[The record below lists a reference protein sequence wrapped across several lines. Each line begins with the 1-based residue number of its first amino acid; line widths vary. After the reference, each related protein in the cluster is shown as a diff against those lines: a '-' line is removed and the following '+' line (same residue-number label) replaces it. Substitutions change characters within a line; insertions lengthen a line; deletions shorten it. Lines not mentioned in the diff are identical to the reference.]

1 MVMNRNAEDVRAG
14 YEVIAETYHAGRA
27 AREQVNVEW
36 LGTLRPLLPQSGKVV
51 DLGCGG
57 GVPISRYFADRGY
70 QVTGYDLS
78 PAMID
83 LARREAP
90 EALFDVA
97 AIESLALEPGSVDL
111 VTSFFAIIHIDRA
124 LHAEIFRRIFTWLKP
139 GGVCLLSLGA
149 NDNPDDYQPDWHG
162 APMRWS
168 HFDAETNV
176 GLLED
181 AGFELR
187 WREVEDL
194 AGEQHLFVI
203 AAAPESGSAPAH
215 DNVGQ

>member
-1 MVMNRNAEDVRAG
+1 MNRNAEEVRAG
-14 YEVIAETYHAGRA
+14 YEVIAGTYHAGRA

-36 LGTLRPLLPQSGKVV
+36 LDTLRPLLLQSGKVV

-57 GVPISRYFADRGY
+57 GVPISRYFANRGY

-83 LARREAP
+83 LARREVPGAS
-90 EALFDVA
+90 FDVA
-97 AIESLALEPGSVDL
+97 AIESLALEPESVDL

-124 LHAEIFRRIFTWLKP
+124 LHAEIFRRILTWLKP

-149 NDNPDDYQPDWHG
+149 KDNPEEFQSDWHG

-168 HFDAETNV
+168 HFDADTNLT
-176 GLLED
+176 LLKD

-187 WREVEDL
+187 WHEVEDL
-194 AGEQHLFVI
+194 GGEQHLFVV
-203 AAAPESGSAPAH
+203 AGA
-215 DNVGQ
+215 